1 MWPVRYD
8 SSLWIRTHSL
18 SNKVSFRQISQD
30 GVCSGSTS
38 ENRISHPPLSDP
50 RGTGLVRLCLQPL
63 VLPPRGCSLF
73 FKHKRVFLTDPPW
86 IVATWVLHNE
96 LLQRVP
102 ECDCASNKK
111 NEKNSVVTQWA
122 GDEDTG
128 HHRRYISDGER
139 HLPAAALKDVAVWQ
153 SSASRVFENKKKEDT
168 VCERNAT
175 PPPIILSF
183 VVLFSSGLFL
193 CSFLFFVVTGGITHS
208 LNTNLSCLELTWAYY
223 AVSVALLSSFSV
235 DLKSRLHV
243 YSTGLC
249 CSTYSSRVRSL
260 LKDKFAPKK
269 SEFNAFK
276 HLK

>member
-1 MWPVRYD
+1 MVKREQGFKKKRWHGSCYHQLLSAGQLCPQCPSFCVTLMWPVRYD

-86 IVATWVLHNE
+86 IVATWVLHHE

-111 NEKNSVVTQWA
+111 NEKNGVVTQWA

-128 HHRRYISDGER
+128 HHRRYISDGEH
-139 HLPAAALKDVAVWQ
+139 HLPAAALKDVGVWQ
-153 SSASRVFENKKKEDT
+153 SSASRVFENKKKRRT
-168 VCERNAT
+168 
-175 PPPIILSF
+175 
-183 VVLFSSGLFL
+183 L
-193 CSFLFFVVTGGITHS
+193 CARGTLH
-208 LNTNLSCLELTWAYY
+208 
-223 AVSVALLSSFSV
+223 LL
-235 DLKSRLHV
+235 L
-243 YSTGLC
+243 
-249 CSTYSSRVRSL
+249 
-260 LKDKFAPKK
+260 
-269 SEFNAFK
+269 
-276 HLK
+276 

>member
-1 MWPVRYD
+1 MVKREQGFKKKRWHGSCYHQLLSAGQLCPQCPSFCVTLMWPLRYD

-86 IVATWVLHNE
+86 IVATRVLHNE

-111 NEKNSVVTQWA
+111 NEKNGVVTQ
-122 GDEDTG
+122 
-128 HHRRYISDGER
+128 
-139 HLPAAALKDVAVWQ
+139 
-153 SSASRVFENKKKEDT
+153 
-168 VCERNAT
+168 
-175 PPPIILSF
+175 
-183 VVLFSSGLFL
+183 
-193 CSFLFFVVTGGITHS
+193 
-208 LNTNLSCLELTWAYY
+208 
-223 AVSVALLSSFSV
+223 
-235 DLKSRLHV
+235 
-243 YSTGLC
+243 
-249 CSTYSSRVRSL
+249 
-260 LKDKFAPKK
+260 
-269 SEFNAFK
+269 
-276 HLK
+276 